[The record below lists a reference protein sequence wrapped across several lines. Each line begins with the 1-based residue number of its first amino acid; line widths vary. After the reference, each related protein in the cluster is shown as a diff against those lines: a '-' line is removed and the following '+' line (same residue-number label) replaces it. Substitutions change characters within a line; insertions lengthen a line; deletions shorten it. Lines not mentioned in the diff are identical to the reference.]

1 MYTLFLERQY
11 ESWTAGFKT
20 MFLAWLTI
28 FTSIKTWLPFYW
40 FQFSSVTQL
49 YPILCDPLDCIR
61 PGFPVHHQLLE
72 MAQTLYLLSQL
83 CHPTISSSI
92 IRFSSCLQSFPAS
105 GSFQMSQLFTSS
117 GQSIRVSASASVF
130 PMNIQD

>member
-28 FTSIKTWLPFYW
+28 FTSIKIWLPFYW

-92 IRFSSCLQSFPAS
+92 IPFSSCLQSFPAS